1 LSLQLM
7 QVQWM
12 AGLESWGASSALP
25 SVRRALEAGTI
36 SRRLVSALT
45 PTFRGADEVDEALV
59 GMVPWA
65 ASLAHAYYQTGER
78 SLEELL
84 PRADLRALDAW
95 LTDELE
101 ELTDI
106 WRILEENAG
115 GFASPLRRAEE
126 SLRAEVQA
134 TLPPARTRAALR
146 TLELH
151 VSMLEDTN
159 IDIFH

>member
-1 LSLQLM
+1 M

-12 AGLESWGASSALP
+12 TELESWGASSALP

-36 SRRLVSALT
+36 SRRLLSTLT

-65 ASLAHAYYQTGER
+65 AALARAFYQHGVG

-84 PRADLRALDAW
+84 PRAHLRALDAW

-101 ELTDI
+101 DLTDF
-106 WRILEENAG
+106 WRTLEEEAG
-115 GFASPLRRAEE
+115 GYAAPLRRAEE
-126 SLRAEVQA
+126 LVRAEVEEA
-134 TLPPARTRAALR
+134 DPPAPARAALR
-146 TLELH
+146 ILELH
-151 VSMLEDTN
+151 VSRLEDAGRRV
-159 IDIFH
+159 FH